1 MSIVESFIEVSLDS
15 PEAFL
20 KVKETLTRIGIPS
33 KRANVLTQSTHILH
47 KQGRYYIVHF
57 KQMFLLDGKVADVT
71 DDDKSRLN
79 TIVKLLSDWGL
90 LKVVGNN
97 LIDDVKPNMSSIKVI
112 PFKEK
117 NEWTLI
123 SKYSIGNK

>member
-1 MSIVESFIEVSLDS
+1 M
-15 PEAFL
+15 
-20 KVKETLTRIGIPS
+20 
-33 KRANVLTQSTHILH
+33 
-47 KQGRYYIVHF
+47 
-57 KQMFLLDGKVADVT
+57 LDGKVADVT